1 MPVVVAWI
9 GEMLL
14 SVVGQFV
21 LSALVSL
28 GIGFASSH
36 LTASVIPGEAQLRS
50 AMGSAGP
57 LVGYIGWFGIDQAIT
72 IILSAWA
79 GRAVV
84 GAARAHI
91 VSKRASGSA

>member
-1 MPVVVAWI
+1 MPIVIAWI

-14 SVVGQFV
+14 SVVGQLV
-21 LSALVSL
+21 LTAIVSL
-28 GIGFASSH
+28 GIGFATSH
-36 LTASVIPGEAQLRS
+36 LTSSVIPGEAQLRA
-50 AMGSAGP
+50 AMGSSG
-57 LVGYIGWFGIDQAIT
+57 VMVDYVGWFGIDQAIT

-91 VSKRASGSA
+91 VSKRSGSTS